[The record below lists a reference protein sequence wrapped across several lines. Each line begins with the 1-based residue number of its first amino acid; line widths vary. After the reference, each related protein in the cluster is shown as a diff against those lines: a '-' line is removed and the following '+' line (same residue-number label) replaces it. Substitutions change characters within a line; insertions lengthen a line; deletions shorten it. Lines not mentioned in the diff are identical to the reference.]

1 MFKQILLHK
10 MKIHDHGL
18 SPLLMQN
25 SYSKLNMA
33 IKTLSADR
41 ISKNFAG
48 PIILLLGQIKIK
60 IFSPHPT
67 DKNCLQKFRITVKFP
82 NFGHKKNFAV
92 INLKST

>member
-18 SPLLMQN
+18 SPLLMQT

-41 ISKNFAG
+41 ISIFFAG
-48 PIILLLGQIKIK
+48 PI
-60 IFSPHPT
+60 
-67 DKNCLQKFRITVKFP
+67 R
-82 NFGHKKNFAV
+82 
-92 INLKST
+92 